1 MIIVAMQ
8 ISAGFPAWF
17 PAPAA
22 GTGTAW
28 PRRAHGRSAGAAGQR
43 RTRDWPAII
52 IATARRAAMHVR
64 RAVMRW

>member
-8 ISAGFPAWF
+8 ISAVFP
-17 PAPAA
+17 PAA